1 MEKVLLAGPLPAL
14 CVFDLDHTL
23 FRCYLDCD
31 SHGPPFKMVSVDTV
45 EDAQGRII
53 SLYPESRAC
62 TEALKT
68 VGVKM
73 CIASRSPVA
82 GWYKQ
87 VLDAHNM
94 LPDFDPV
101 YIHGGGDI
109 GYPGTKLGHFL
120 NITKVT
126 GIEFED
132 MIFMDDEYGNIE
144 DMERHGVVSQYVPHN
159 GATLEALARL
169 IDKWRTMRTR

>member
-1 MEKVLLAGPLPAL
+1 
-14 CVFDLDHTL
+14 
-23 FRCYLDCD
+23 
-31 SHGPPFKMVSVDTV
+31 MVSVDTV
-45 EDAQGRII
+45 EDVRGRSL

-68 VGVKM
+68 AGVKM

-101 YIHGGGDI
+101 YIHGGGEI

-132 MIFMDDEYGNIE
+132 MIFMDDEYEVHFLVTWVECRCKGGRLQRGEACEGGMRSKNV
-144 DMERHGVVSQYVPHN
+144 RAVLG
-159 GATLEALARL
+159 GALPKRDGGTLLQAAASE
-169 IDKWRTMRTR
+169 